1 MIDVKI
7 VLDFKECLSIQYQHT
22 GSWITGLSKVL
33 RALCVDKIMV
43 IMHSVVKGRNFWS
56 LAEMVY
62 IHADSS
68 PVETLCMRVWEE
80 GSAGN
85 LPFVYVCYDIEA

>member
-1 MIDVKI
+1 M
-7 VLDFKECLSIQYQHT
+7 
-22 GSWITGLSKVL
+22 L

-68 PVETLCMRVWEE
+68 PVETLCMRV
-80 GSAGN
+80 
-85 LPFVYVCYDIEA
+85 